1 MGDHENHR
9 TRSQACAQAA
19 NAISFE
25 AMSTGPNSLGY
36 GGDPI
41 KRLQNLAVVV
51 GLHAVGFVGLVY
63 TANQIDLQVSE
74 SKPILASIIAPSRP
88 SPVVVPAPT
97 PPKPVVKETTK
108 KILTSPPAPTPTPV
122 APASEPV
129 KKVEP
134 SPVVEQKTDTKTKAN
149 QEAAA
154 SEVIQ
159 PKFDADY
166 LNNPKPGYPSISRRL
181 GEEGVVMLR
190 VYVSAQGTPDQIQ
203 LLKSSGFARLD
214 QAAQEAVGRWR
225 FVPARQ
231 GKIATAAWVQVPVSF
246 QLRR

>member
-1 MGDHENHR
+1 
-9 TRSQACAQAA
+9 
-19 NAISFE
+19 
-25 AMSTGPNSLGY
+25 
-36 GGDPI
+36 
-41 KRLQNLAVVV
+41 
-51 GLHAVGFVGLVY
+51 
-63 TANQIDLQVSE
+63 
-74 SKPILASIIAPSRP
+74 
-88 SPVVVPAPT
+88 
-97 PPKPVVKETTK
+97 PKPVVKETPK
-108 KILTSPPAPTPTPV
+108 KILTSPKPAPTPTPV
-122 APASEPV
+122 APTPESV

-134 SPVVEQKTDTKTKAN
+134 SPVVEQKTDTKAN

>member
-1 MGDHENHR
+1 MK
-9 TRSQACAQAA
+9 
-19 NAISFE
+19 
-25 AMSTGPNSLGY
+25 TGQPG
-36 GGDPI
+36 
-41 KRLQNLAVVV
+41 LA
-51 GLHAVGFVGLVY
+51 GATLNFGLVLAAHLVILILVGV
-63 TANQIDLQVSE
+63 TTSQLDLQVSE
-74 SKPILASIIAPSRP
+74 SKPILASIIAPSGP

-97 PPKPVVKETTK
+97 PPKPVVKETPK
-108 KILTSPPAPTPTPV
+108 KILTSPKPAPTPTPV
-122 APASEPV
+122 APTPEPV

-134 SPVVEQKTDTKTKAN
+134 SPVVEQKTDAKAN

-190 VYVSAQGTPDQIQ
+190 VYVSAQGTPNQIQ

-225 FVPARQ
+225 FIPARQ
-231 GKIATAAWVQVPVSF
+231 GKIATDAWVQVPVSF

>member
-1 MGDHENHR
+1 MPIPW
-9 TRSQACAQAA
+9 A
-19 NAISFE
+19 NLTLVI
-25 AMSTGPNSLGY
+25 
-36 GGDPI
+36 
-41 KRLQNLAVVV
+41 
-51 GLHAVGFVGLVY
+51 GLHGLALLAFALA
-63 TANQIDLQVSE
+63 TNPINLDVSE
-74 SKPILASIIAPSRP
+74 AKPILASIIAPSRP

-97 PPKPVVKETTK
+97 PPKPVVKETPK
-108 KILTSPPAPTPTPV
+108 KILTSPKPAPTPTPV
-122 APASEPV
+122 APTPEPV

-134 SPVVEQKTDTKTKAN
+134 SPVVEQKTDAKAN
-149 QEAAA
+149 QEATA

>member
-1 MGDHENHR
+1 MR
-9 TRSQACAQAA
+9 TGQPGLAGAPLNFGLVLAA
-19 NAISFE
+19 HLVIL
-25 AMSTGPNSLGY
+25 T
-36 GGDPI
+36 
-41 KRLQNLAVVV
+41 VV
-51 GLHAVGFVGLVY
+51 GVTTSKL
-63 TANQIDLQVSE
+63 DLQVSE

-97 PPKPVVKETTK
+97 PPKPVVKETPK

-214 QAAQEAVGRWR
+214 QAAQEAVARWR

>member
-1 MGDHENHR
+1 MR
-9 TRSQACAQAA
+9 TGQPGLAGAPLNFGMVLAA
-19 NAISFE
+19 HLVIL
-25 AMSTGPNSLGY
+25 T
-36 GGDPI
+36 
-41 KRLQNLAVVV
+41 VV
-51 GLHAVGFVGLVY
+51 GVTTSKL
-63 TANQIDLQVSE
+63 DLQVSE

-97 PPKPVVKETTK
+97 PPKPVVKETPK
-108 KILTSPPAPTPTPV
+108 KILTAPPAPTPTPV
-122 APASEPV
+122 APPSEPV

-214 QAAQEAVGRWR
+214 QAAQEAVARWR

>member
-1 MGDHENHR
+1 MR
-9 TRSQACAQAA
+9 TGQPGLAGAPLNFGLVLAA
-19 NAISFE
+19 HLVIL
-25 AMSTGPNSLGY
+25 T
-36 GGDPI
+36 
-41 KRLQNLAVVV
+41 VV
-51 GLHAVGFVGLVY
+51 GVTTSKL
-63 TANQIDLQVSE
+63 DLQVSE

-97 PPKPVVKETTK
+97 PPKPVVKETPK
-108 KILTSPPAPTPTPV
+108 KILTSPKPAPTPTPV
-122 APASEPV
+122 APTPEPV
-129 KKVEP
+129 KKIEP
-134 SPVVEQKTDTKTKAN
+134 SPVVEQKTDTKTKAS

>member
-1 MGDHENHR
+1 
-9 TRSQACAQAA
+9 
-19 NAISFE
+19 
-25 AMSTGPNSLGY
+25 
-36 GGDPI
+36 
-41 KRLQNLAVVV
+41 
-51 GLHAVGFVGLVY
+51 
-63 TANQIDLQVSE
+63 
-74 SKPILASIIAPSRP
+74 
-88 SPVVVPAPT
+88 
-97 PPKPVVKETTK
+97 
-108 KILTSPPAPTPTPV
+108 
-122 APASEPV
+122 
-129 KKVEP
+129 
-134 SPVVEQKTDTKTKAN
+134 VEQKTDTRTEAS

-214 QAAQEAVGRWR
+214 QAAQEAVARWR
-225 FVPARQ
+225 FIPARQ

>member
-1 MGDHENHR
+1 MR
-9 TRSQACAQAA
+9 TGQPGLAGAPLNFGMVLAA
-19 NAISFE
+19 HLVIL
-25 AMSTGPNSLGY
+25 T
-36 GGDPI
+36 
-41 KRLQNLAVVV
+41 VV
-51 GLHAVGFVGLVY
+51 GVTTSKL
-63 TANQIDLQVSE
+63 DLQVSE

-97 PPKPVVKETTK
+97 PPKPVVKETPK
-108 KILTSPPAPTPTPV
+108 KILTAPPAPTPTPV
-122 APASEPV
+122 APPSEPV

-214 QAAQEAVGRWR
+214 QAAQEAVARWR
-225 FVPARQ
+225 FIPARQ

>member
-1 MGDHENHR
+1 MR
-9 TRSQACAQAA
+9 TGQPGLAGAPLNFGMVLAA
-19 NAISFE
+19 HLVIL
-25 AMSTGPNSLGY
+25 T
-36 GGDPI
+36 
-41 KRLQNLAVVV
+41 VV
-51 GLHAVGFVGLVY
+51 GVTTSKL
-63 TANQIDLQVSE
+63 DLQVSE
-74 SKPILASIIAPSRP
+74 SKPILASIISPSRP

-97 PPKPVVKETTK
+97 PPKPVVKETPK
-108 KILTSPPAPTPTPV
+108 KILTAPPAPTPTPV

-134 SPVVEQKTDTKTKAN
+134 SPVVEQKTDTKTKAS

-214 QAAQEAVGRWR
+214 QAAQEAVARWR
-225 FVPARQ
+225 FIPARQ

>member
-1 MGDHENHR
+1 M
-9 TRSQACAQAA
+9 

-51 GLHAVGFVGLVY
+51 GLHALGFVGLVY

-74 SKPILASIIAPSRP
+74 AKPILASIIAPSRP

-97 PPKPVVKETTK
+97 PPKPVVKETPK
-108 KILTSPPAPTPTPV
+108 KILTSPKPAPTPTPV
-122 APASEPV
+122 APTPEPV

-134 SPVVEQKTDTKTKAN
+134 SPVVEQKTDTKAKAS

-214 QAAQEAVGRWR
+214 QAAQEAVARWR

>member
-1 MGDHENHR
+1 MKTGQPGLAGATLNFGLVL
-9 TRSQACAQAA
+9 AA
-19 NAISFE
+19 HLVI
-25 AMSTGPNSLGY
+25 L
-36 GGDPI
+36 I
-41 KRLQNLAVVV
+41 
-51 GLHAVGFVGLVY
+51 FVGVTTSQL
-63 TANQIDLQVSE
+63 DLQVSE
-74 SKPILASIIAPSRP
+74 SKPILASIIAPSGP

-97 PPKPVVKETTK
+97 PPKPVVKETPK
-108 KILTSPPAPTPTPV
+108 KILTAPKPAPTPTPV
-122 APASEPV
+122 APTPEPA

-134 SPVVEQKTDTKTKAN
+134 SPVVEQKTDTKAKTN

-154 SEVIQ
+154 ADVIQ

-166 LNNPKPGYPSISRRL
+166 LNNPRPGYPSISRRL
-181 GEEGVVMLR
+181 GEEGVVILR

-231 GKIATAAWVQVPVSF
+231 GKIAIAEWVDIPLTF

>member
-1 MGDHENHR
+1 MVL
-9 TRSQACAQAA
+9 AA
-19 NAISFE
+19 HLVIL
-25 AMSTGPNSLGY
+25 T
-36 GGDPI
+36 
-41 KRLQNLAVVV
+41 VV
-51 GLHAVGFVGLVY
+51 GVTTSKL
-63 TANQIDLQVSE
+63 DLQVSE

-97 PPKPVVKETTK
+97 PPKPVVKETPK
-108 KILTSPPAPTPTPV
+108 KILTAPPAPTPTPV

-134 SPVVEQKTDTKTKAN
+134 SPVVEQKTDTKTKAS

-214 QAAQEAVGRWR
+214 QAAQEAVARWR
-225 FVPARQ
+225 FIPARQ

>member
-1 MGDHENHR
+1 MR
-9 TRSQACAQAA
+9 TGQPGFAGAPLNFGLVLAA
-19 NAISFE
+19 HLVIL
-25 AMSTGPNSLGY
+25 T
-36 GGDPI
+36 
-41 KRLQNLAVVV
+41 VV
-51 GLHAVGFVGLVY
+51 GV
-63 TANQIDLQVSE
+63 TTPQIDLQVSE

-97 PPKPVVKETTK
+97 PSKPVVKEPPK

-122 APASEPV
+122 APTPEPA
-129 KKVEP
+129 KTVEP
-134 SPVVEQKTDTKTKAN
+134 RPVVEQKTDTKSKGS
-149 QEAAA
+149 QEATA

-159 PKFDADY
+159 PKFDANY
-166 LNNPKPGYPSISRRL
+166 LNNPKPGYPSISHRL

-190 VYVSAQGTPDQIQ
+190 VYVSAQGTPDEIQ

-214 QAAQEAVGRWR
+214 QAAQEAVARWR

-231 GKIATAAWVQVPVSF
+231 GKIAIAEWVDIPITF

>member
-1 MGDHENHR
+1 MK
-9 TRSQACAQAA
+9 
-19 NAISFE
+19 
-25 AMSTGPNSLGY
+25 TGQPG
-36 GGDPI
+36 
-41 KRLQNLAVVV
+41 LA
-51 GLHAVGFVGLVY
+51 GATLNFGLVLAAHLVILILVGV
-63 TANQIDLQVSE
+63 TTSQLDLQVSE
-74 SKPILASIIAPSRP
+74 SKPILASIIAPSGP

-97 PPKPVVKETTK
+97 PPKPVVKETPK
-108 KILTSPPAPTPTPV
+108 KILTAPKPAPTPTPV
-122 APASEPV
+122 APTPEPA

-134 SPVVEQKTDTKTKAN
+134 SPVVEQKTDTKAKTN

-154 SEVIQ
+154 ADVIQ

-166 LNNPKPGYPSISRRL
+166 LNNPRPGYPSISRRL
-181 GEEGVVMLR
+181 GEEGVVILR

-231 GKIATAAWVQVPVSF
+231 GKIAIAEWVDIPLTF

>member
-1 MGDHENHR
+1 M
-9 TRSQACAQAA
+9 RSGNDSIQ
-19 NAISFE
+19 
-25 AMSTGPNSLGY
+25 
-36 GGDPI
+36 
-41 KRLQNLAVVV
+41 RLQNLAVVV
-51 GLHAVGFVGLVY
+51 GLHAVGFVGLAY
-63 TANQIDLQVSE
+63 TANQTDLEVSE
-74 SKPILASIIAPSRP
+74 AKPILASIIAPFRP
-88 SPVVVPAPT
+88 APVVAPATTLPKPAP
-97 PPKPVVKETTK
+97 
-108 KILTSPPAPTPTPV
+108 APTPV
-122 APASEPV
+122 APTPDPV

-134 SPVVEQKTDTKTKAN
+134 SSVVEQRTDTKTKAS

-159 PKFDADY
+159 PKFDGDY

-190 VYVSAQGTPDQIQ
+190 VYVSAQGTPEQIQ

>member
-1 MGDHENHR
+1 MR
-9 TRSQACAQAA
+9 TGQPGLAGAPLNFGMVLAA
-19 NAISFE
+19 HLVIL
-25 AMSTGPNSLGY
+25 T
-36 GGDPI
+36 
-41 KRLQNLAVVV
+41 VV
-51 GLHAVGFVGLVY
+51 GVTTSKL
-63 TANQIDLQVSE
+63 DLQVSE

-97 PPKPVVKETTK
+97 PPKPVVKETPK
-108 KILTSPPAPTPTPV
+108 KILTAPPAPTPTPV

-134 SPVVEQKTDTKTKAN
+134 SPVVEQKTDTKTKAS

-214 QAAQEAVGRWR
+214 QAAQEAVARWR
-225 FVPARQ
+225 FIPARQ

>member
-1 MGDHENHR
+1 MR
-9 TRSQACAQAA
+9 TGQPGLAGAPLNFGLVLAA
-19 NAISFE
+19 HLVIL
-25 AMSTGPNSLGY
+25 T
-36 GGDPI
+36 
-41 KRLQNLAVVV
+41 VV
-51 GLHAVGFVGLVY
+51 GVTTSKL
-63 TANQIDLQVSE
+63 DLQVSE

-122 APASEPV
+122 APTPEPV
-129 KKVEP
+129 KKIEP
-134 SPVVEQKTDTKTKAN
+134 SPVVEQKTDAKVKTS
-149 QEAAA
+149 QEPAAA
-154 SEVIQ
+154 AVIQ

-166 LNNPKPGYPSISRRL
+166 LNNPKPSYPSISHRL

-214 QAAQEAVGRWR
+214 QAAQEAVARWR

-231 GKIATAAWVQVPVSF
+231 GKIAIAEWVDIPITF

>member
-1 MGDHENHR
+1 MR
-9 TRSQACAQAA
+9 TGQPGLAGAPLNFGMVLAA
-19 NAISFE
+19 HLVIL
-25 AMSTGPNSLGY
+25 T
-36 GGDPI
+36 
-41 KRLQNLAVVV
+41 VV
-51 GLHAVGFVGLVY
+51 GVTTSKL
-63 TANQIDLQVSE
+63 DLQVSE

-97 PPKPVVKETTK
+97 PPKPVVKETPK
-108 KILTSPPAPTPTPV
+108 KILTAPPAPTPTPV

-134 SPVVEQKTDTKTKAN
+134 SPVVEQKTDTKTKAS

-190 VYVSAQGTPDQIQ
+190 VYVSAQGTPEQIHELEHAWADAAERTPHGQ
-203 LLKSSGFARLD
+203 PIELDAHVTGAHLRTAPACGASPPAATPTTEAR
-214 QAAQEAVGRWR
+214 
-225 FVPARQ
+225 
-231 GKIATAAWVQVPVSF
+231 
-246 QLRR
+246 

>member
-1 MGDHENHR
+1 MATD
-9 TRSQACAQAA
+9 S
-19 NAISFE
+19 IS
-25 AMSTGPNSLGY
+25 
-36 GGDPI
+36 I
-41 KRLQNLAVVV
+41 K
-51 GLHAVGFVGLVY
+51 
-63 TANQIDLQVSE
+63 VSE
-74 SKPILASIIAPSRP
+74 SKPILASIIAPSKP
-88 SPVVVPAPT
+88 SPVVVPAQT
-97 PPKPVVKETTK
+97 QPKPVAKETPK
-108 KILTSPPAPTPTPV
+108 RILTPSKPAPTSTAV
-122 APASEPV
+122 APAPEPV
-129 KKVEP
+129 QKVEP
-134 SPVVEQKTDTKTKAN
+134 SPVVEQKTNAKANAN
-149 QEAAA
+149 QEQAA

-225 FVPARQ
+225 FIPARQ

>member
-1 MGDHENHR
+1 M
-9 TRSQACAQAA
+9 RSG
-19 NAISFE
+19 N
-25 AMSTGPNSLGY
+25 
-36 GGDPI
+36 DPI
-41 KRLQNLAVVV
+41 QRLQNLAVVV
-51 GLHAVGFVGLVY
+51 GLHAVGFVGVVY

-74 SKPILASIIAPSRP
+74 SKPILASIIAPSSP

-97 PPKPVVKETTK
+97 PPKP
-108 KILTSPPAPTPTPV
+108 APTPTPV
-122 APASEPV
+122 APTPEPV
-129 KKVEP
+129 KKAEP
-134 SPVVEQKTDTKTKAN
+134 SPVVEQRTDTKTKAS

>member
-1 MGDHENHR
+1 METGQPGLAGATLNFGLVL
-9 TRSQACAQAA
+9 AA
-19 NAISFE
+19 HLVIL
-25 AMSTGPNSLGY
+25 T
-36 GGDPI
+36 
-41 KRLQNLAVVV
+41 VV
-51 GLHAVGFVGLVY
+51 GV
-63 TANQIDLQVSE
+63 TTPQIDLQVSE

-97 PPKPVVKETTK
+97 PPKPVVKEPPK

-122 APASEPV
+122 VPTSEPV
-129 KKVEP
+129 RKVEP
-134 SPVVEQKTDTKTKAN
+134 SPVVEQKTDTRTEAS

-159 PKFDADY
+159 PKFDANY
-166 LNNPKPGYPSISRRL
+166 LNNPKPGYPSISHRL

-190 VYVSAQGTPDQIQ
+190 VYVSAQGTPEQIQ

-214 QAAQEAVGRWR
+214 KAAQEAVARWR

-231 GKIATAAWVQVPVSF
+231 GKIAIAEWVDIPITF

>member
-1 MGDHENHR
+1 M
-9 TRSQACAQAA
+9 RSG
-19 NAISFE
+19 N
-25 AMSTGPNSLGY
+25 
-36 GGDPI
+36 DPI
-41 KRLQNLAVVV
+41 QRLQNLAVVV
-51 GLHAVGFVGLVY
+51 GLHAVGVVGLVY

-74 SKPILASIIAPSRP
+74 SKPILASIIAPSSP

-97 PPKPVVKETTK
+97 PPKPVVKETPK
-108 KILTSPPAPTPTPV
+108 KILTSPPAPTPV
-122 APASEPV
+122 APTPEPV
-129 KKVEP
+129 KKAEH
-134 SPVVEQKTDTKTKAN
+134 SPVVEQRTDTKTKAS

>member
-1 MGDHENHR
+1 
-9 TRSQACAQAA
+9 
-19 NAISFE
+19 
-25 AMSTGPNSLGY
+25 
-36 GGDPI
+36 
-41 KRLQNLAVVV
+41 
-51 GLHAVGFVGLVY
+51 
-63 TANQIDLQVSE
+63 
-74 SKPILASIIAPSRP
+74 
-88 SPVVVPAPT
+88 PAPT
-97 PPKPVVKETTK
+97 PPKPVVKETPK
-108 KILTSPPAPTPTPV
+108 KILTSPKPAPTPTPV
-122 APASEPV
+122 APTPEPV

-134 SPVVEQKTDTKTKAN
+134 SPVVEQKTDTKAS

>member
-1 MGDHENHR
+1 MR
-9 TRSQACAQAA
+9 TGQPGLAGAPLNFGMVLAA
-19 NAISFE
+19 HLVIL
-25 AMSTGPNSLGY
+25 T
-36 GGDPI
+36 
-41 KRLQNLAVVV
+41 VV
-51 GLHAVGFVGLVY
+51 GVTTSKL
-63 TANQIDLQVSE
+63 DLQVSE

-97 PPKPVVKETTK
+97 PPKPVVKETPK
-108 KILTSPPAPTPTPV
+108 KILTAPPAPTPTPV

-214 QAAQEAVGRWR
+214 QAAQEAVARWR
-225 FVPARQ
+225 FIPARQ

>member
-1 MGDHENHR
+1 M
-9 TRSQACAQAA
+9 
-19 NAISFE
+19 AISQNL
-25 AMSTGPNSLGY
+25 MRSGN
-36 GGDPI
+36 DPI
-41 KRLQNLAVVV
+41 QRLQNLAVVV
-51 GLHAVGFVGLVY
+51 GLHAVGFVVLVY
-63 TANQIDLQVSE
+63 TAKQIDLQVSE
-74 SKPILASIIAPSRP
+74 SKPILASIIAPSSP

-97 PPKPVVKETTK
+97 PPKPVVKETPK
-108 KILTSPPAPTPTPV
+108 KILTSPPAPTPV
-122 APASEPV
+122 APTPEPV
-129 KKVEP
+129 KKAEH
-134 SPVVEQKTDTKTKAN
+134 SPVVEQRTDTKTKAS

>member
-1 MGDHENHR
+1 MPMPW
-9 TRSQACAQAA
+9 A
-19 NAISFE
+19 NLIWVAVLHGLALLGVALATHSISI
-25 AMSTGPNSLGY
+25 N
-36 GGDPI
+36 
-41 KRLQNLAVVV
+41 
-51 GLHAVGFVGLVY
+51 
-63 TANQIDLQVSE
+63 VSE

-88 SPVVVPAPT
+88 SPVVVPVPT
-97 PPKPVVKETTK
+97 PPKPVVKETPK
-108 KILTSPPAPTPTPV
+108 RILTSPKPVPTPAAVPPTP
-122 APASEPV
+122 EPV
-129 KKVEP
+129 QKVEP
-134 SPVVEQKTDTKTKAN
+134 RPVVQQRTDAKAS

-154 SEVIQ
+154 TEVIQ

-214 QAAQEAVGRWR
+214 QAAQEAVARWR

-231 GKIATAAWVQVPVSF
+231 GTIATAAWVQVPISF